1 MADVVILG
9 AGYAGI
15 RAVKTLSKLAPKG
28 TTLTVVDQ
36 NANHEE
42 RTQLH
47 EVAAGTVPATKITF
61 NIQQVLPKDVQF
73 IQSKVS
79 KVDVSSKLVILEN
92 HAPLRYD

>member
-73 IQSKVS
+73 FHQR
-79 KVDVSSKLVILEN
+79 LVVIET
-92 HAPLRYD
+92 APTCLTWRW